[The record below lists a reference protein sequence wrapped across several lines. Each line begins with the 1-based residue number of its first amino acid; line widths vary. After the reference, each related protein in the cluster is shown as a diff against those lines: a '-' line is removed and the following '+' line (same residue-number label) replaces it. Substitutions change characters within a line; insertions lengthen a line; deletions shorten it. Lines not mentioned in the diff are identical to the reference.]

1 MPHSSGFARLEFES
15 LYFAVEFRF
24 FTKLS
29 MVENKNMYKKAIM
42 ILSAILVLIF
52 YFGDISF
59 AKSLD
64 RVPAKKN
71 GHPKM
76 ADCLKKLETEYE
88 KGPMAGRRFAKR
100 RNIKIKD
107 PDKITVFLMKAPEAT
122 VNEISLQAFGGEII
136 KHAGSISKVTIP
148 IPMLTAVA
156 DTVKG
161 VSFIKLPDRLIP
173 TDVVSEGVGLTDAS
187 SYGYDGSGLK
197 VAVVDVGFDD
207 LLSAIS
213 NGDLPNTVIKVD
225 CTGASCESASFSS
238 ETEEHGTAVAEIVYD
253 MAPGATLYLIKVSDT
268 LDLWDAEEYAVNHGI
283 DVINHSLVVFN
294 TNFYDGKCF
303 NSNPVCTANHAYNHG
318 ILWVNAAGNQAKRH
332 YEATFNPDGNY
343 HNEDIEISAI
353 ANDTIEVYLTWH
365 AWPKTNQD
373 YDLYLYNG
381 ASALVASSENPQTG
395 TQEPVEDISYTIP
408 SGGAGTYDIRI
419 KKISASLNH
428 KLEIYSLNHELNPAE
443 ASSCLVTPAD
453 AGGAMAVGAINHNN
467 WDPTGPQEPS
477 SSRGPTNGGSIKPDI
492 CGPSGVLNHTF
503 VSFSGTSAAAPH
515 VAGAAALIL
524 DKYPEY
530 SVFELWNALTSSAI
544 DMGDAGKD
552 NIYGCG
558 RLNLGGGGNGTCIR
572 TDEVLDDGSTRIS
585 ISGGG
590 GGGGGC
596 FIATAAYG
604 SPMAPQVKILGK
616 FRDRFLLT
624 NSPGKALVNF
634 YYAFS
639 PKAADFIYK
648 HNVLRAMVR
657 LGLLPLVGL
666 GWVALKTGLIPLI
679 GGMLVF
685 GICLICILKRRLP

>member
-1 MPHSSGFARLEFES
+1 
-15 LYFAVEFRF
+15 
-24 FTKLS
+24 
-29 MVENKNMYKKAIM
+29 MYKKAIM

-318 ILWVNAAGNQAKRH
+318 ILWVNAAGNQAERH
-332 YEATFNPDGNY
+332 YEATFTDSDSDGW
-343 HNEDIEISAI
+343 HNVSGEDETINISAS
-353 ANDTIEVYLTWH
+353 AGQTIEVYLTWND
-365 AWPKTNQD
+365 WDVTDQN
-373 YDLYLYNG
+373 YDLYLLDN
-381 ASALVASSENPQTG
+381 SLDPLNPAAVSKTR
-395 TQEPVEDISYTIP
+395 QEGSQDPTEMISYTVP
-408 SGGAGTYDIRI
+408 STGSYY
-419 KKISASLNH
+419 ISIYQYSATSNH
-428 KLEIYSLNHELNPAE
+428 KLELYSLNHNLSPAV
-443 ASSCLVTPAD
+443 SSSSLLTPAD

-679 GGMLVF
+679 GGMLVC